1 LSGHDAKISLAAG
14 RGARPDELKR
24 EMAGQTR
31 PVFDWVDA
39 RAPGFTM
46 PKPTG
51 HVLRK
56 TGGRSKVN
64 HLPLPGD
71 DPRQHQTDISLA
83 MRELYWSPSVA

>member
-1 LSGHDAKISLAAG
+1 
-14 RGARPDELKR
+14 
-24 EMAGQTR
+24 
-31 PVFDWVDA
+31 
-39 RAPGFTM
+39 M